1 MYKCLIKTSV
11 IHSIKD
17 FDLIQIDNNPKYNF
31 DPIQIDN
38 NPKYSF
44 PFFLLCLQSVKE
56 WLIFES
62 FKHNVIGRS
71 MIVGSVGRLVRGPWV
86 VG

>member
-1 MYKCLIKTSV
+1 MYKCLIKTNV
-11 IHSIKD
+11 IHSVKD

-56 WLIFES
+56 CLIFES

-71 MIVGSVGRLVRGPWV
+71 MIVGLVGRLVRGPWV